1 MEPFSPQD
9 PLRKLLGQAREAE
22 VRPNFTQN
30 VMRMARQTPQD
41 RGWLSSLRAWWE
53 ENTLVGGLSI
63 AGGAVEALAL
73 AFVALQPS
81 ATSPQVADEPVKAAQ
96 PAVVLDEMPIL
107 PESEAAWENPLHTEA
122 LFAVEDSSQFTDSE
136 ISFLL
141 Y

>member
-9 PLRKLLGQAREAE
+9 PIRKLLGQAREVE

-30 VMRMARQTPQD
+30 VVRMARQTPQD
-41 RGWLSSLRAWWE
+41 HGWLASLRAWWE
-53 ENTLVGGLSI
+53 ENTLAGGLSI
-63 AGGAVEALAL
+63 AGGAVAALAL
-73 AFVALQPS
+73 AFVTLQPS
-81 ATSPQVADEPVKAAQ
+81 TTAPQVAGEPVKAVQ
-96 PAVVLDEMPIL
+96 PAAVLDEMPIL
-107 PESEAAWENPLHTEA
+107 PESEAAWESPLHTEA

>member
-9 PLRKLLGQAREAE
+9 PLRKLLDQARAVE

-30 VMRMARQTPQD
+30 VVRTARQTPQD
-41 RGWLSSLRAWWE
+41 RGWLASLRAWWE
-53 ENTLVGGLSI
+53 ENTLAGGLGI
-63 AGGAVEALAL
+63 AGGAVAALAL
-73 AFVALQPS
+73 AFVMLQP
-81 ATSPQVADEPVKAAQ
+81 ATTSLQVADEPAQ
-96 PAVVLDEMPIL
+96 PALVLDEMPIL
-107 PESEAAWENPLHTEA
+107 PESEAAWESPLHTGA

>member
-41 RGWLSSLRAWWE
+41 RGWLASLRAWWE
-53 ENTLVGGLSI
+53 ENTMVGGLSI
-63 AGGAVEALAL
+63 AGGAVAALAL

-81 ATSPQVADEPVKAAQ
+81 ATSPQVADEPAKAAQ

-107 PESEAAWENPLHTEA
+107 PESEAAWESPLHTEA